1 MIFHKI
7 LALCTG
13 FGVKLSEI
21 FQSVYGWLAAV
32 CFFVANFFAG
42 YEVAINAVV
51 VCVALDG
58 VLPRRSSKAGSHCRN
73 WAATAC
79 CRSGRCT
86 LRSSSGSF

>member
-42 YEVAINAVV
+42 Y
-51 VCVALDG
+51 
-58 VLPRRSSKAGSHCRN
+58 
-73 WAATAC
+73 
-79 CRSGRCT
+79 
-86 LRSSSGSF
+86 